1 MATFSIRRSS
11 FSSIGVGLSSGA
23 SMGSFNSS
31 RSDMGMSMISGRSG
45 SVYTGTGG
53 KGIRISSITASFSAG
68 GGRFSSMG
76 GGGMSFG
83 GFSMD
88 GGAGGGRGASI
99 TNLNTCLGTYLEK
112 VATLEEANIKPELQ
126 FREWGLSH
134 VKVDTRD
141 ISTHQVAI
149 DELRSK
155 FLATTTVAAELA
167 LQVNNIKLAADDFRI
182 NEFGLRQSV
191 EADIGGLKR
200 MLGEIGQVQV
210 EVDAAPAQDL
220 NAVITEIREQYEGMA
235 KVVQTTSVELKSGQ
249 STARDLGL
257 ELQSPQST
265 ARDLGLEL
273 QSPQSTARDLGLELQ
288 SPQST
293 ARDLGLE
300 LQSPQSTARDLGLEL
315 QSPQSTARGLGLELQ
330 SPHSMFSLCV
340 CGPTLVEGSMEGNL
354 AEMEAC
360 YGAMMM
366 SLQASVTGLESQ
378 LTQIRAD
385 TERSSQE
392 YQALL
397 DIKTTGC

>member
-1 MATFSIRRSS
+1 MQ
-11 FSSIGVGLSSGA
+11 
-23 SMGSFNSS
+23 
-31 RSDMGMSMISGRSG
+31 
-45 SVYTGTGG
+45 
-53 KGIRISSITASFSAG
+53 
-68 GGRFSSMG
+68 
-76 GGGMSFG
+76 
-83 GFSMD
+83 
-88 GGAGGGRGASI
+88 
-99 TNLNTCLGTYLEK
+99 NLNTCLGTYLEK

-200 MLGEIGQVQV
+200 MLREMFLASSDLEMQLEDLKDEVVYLKKNHKEETISFSAPMSGQVQV

-330 SPHSMFSLCV
+330 SPHSMKALWR
-340 CGPTLVEGSMEGNL
+340 GTLRRWRL
-354 AEMEAC
+354 A
-360 YGAMMM
+360 
-366 SLQASVTGLESQ
+366 
-378 LTQIRAD
+378 
-385 TERSSQE
+385 TE
-392 YQALL
+392 L
-397 DIKTTGC
+397 

>member
-1 MATFSIRRSS
+1 MQ
-11 FSSIGVGLSSGA
+11 
-23 SMGSFNSS
+23 
-31 RSDMGMSMISGRSG
+31 
-45 SVYTGTGG
+45 
-53 KGIRISSITASFSAG
+53 
-68 GGRFSSMG
+68 
-76 GGGMSFG
+76 
-83 GFSMD
+83 
-88 GGAGGGRGASI
+88 
-99 TNLNTCLGTYLEK
+99 NLNTCLGTYLEK

-126 FREWGLSH
+126 FREWGHSH

-182 NEFGLRQSV
+182 KFESEFGLRQSV

-200 MLGEIGQVQV
+200 MLGEMFLASSDLEMQLEDLKDEVVYLKKNHKEETISFSAPMSGQVQV

-220 NAVITEIREQYEGMA
+220 NAVITEIREQYEGMVAKRRRETEAWFKNKGA

-315 QSPQSTARGLGLELQ
+315 QSPQSTARDLGLELQSPQSTARDLGLELQSPQSTARDLGLELQSPQSSARGLGLELQ
-330 SPHSMFSLCV
+330 SPHSMKALWR
-340 CGPTLVEGSMEGNL
+340 GTLRRWRL
-354 AEMEAC
+354 A
-360 YGAMMM
+360 
-366 SLQASVTGLESQ
+366 
-378 LTQIRAD
+378 
-385 TERSSQE
+385 TE
-392 YQALL
+392 L
-397 DIKTTGC
+397 